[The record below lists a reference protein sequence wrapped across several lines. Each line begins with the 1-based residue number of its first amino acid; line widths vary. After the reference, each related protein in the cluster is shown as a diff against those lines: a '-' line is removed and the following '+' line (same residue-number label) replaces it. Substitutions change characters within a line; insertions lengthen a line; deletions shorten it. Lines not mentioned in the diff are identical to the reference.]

1 MANFYSDKLSNIQ
14 KLQDNARQRLIAL
27 NCISSNNDLFNEA
40 DDLEDDYQAQKN
52 SSRKNRVNVLEF
64 ESGRNFMSGK
74 TITEMSTIGSGN
86 KDKDE

>member
-1 MANFYSDKLSNIQ
+1 M
-14 KLQDNARQRLIAL
+14 LQDNARQRLIAL

-40 DDLEDDYQAQKN
+40 DDLEDDYHAQKN
-52 SSRKNRVNVLEF
+52 SSRKNIVNVLEF

-86 KDKDE
+86 KGDKDE